1 MPNPNTTLDFAQLNS
16 AIRKG
21 AFHVNV
27 VAPADGTY
35 DVALESP
42 GEATISELSAKTAS
56 GTCTIQVRIDNVPV
70 TVTGGGSTLAVTSTK
85 ASVAATA
92 TNAIGADSRVTLV
105 VSGSSSPVSLAV
117 TIHYSRTG

>member
-1 MPNPNTTLDFAQLNS
+1 MPNPNTTLDFGQLNS

-42 GEATISELSAKTAS
+42 GEGTISEIVAKTAS
-56 GTCTIQVRIDNVPV
+56 GTCTVQARIDNVPV

-85 ASVAATA
+85 ASVAATG

-105 VSGSSSPVSLAV
+105 VSSSSSPVSLAV
-117 TIHYSRTG
+117 TIHYTRTG